1 MGMAARSLWFPQSR
15 LITAPAIL
23 KKLNFPMNHLY
34 PFVLLITLTG
44 LLSGCAKSTDNTT
57 DTTLTVEA
65 LPRMLRV
72 DLVWPNQGEGL
83 HYEVQRADSP
93 NGPFETL
100 KHITPTVHLFS
111 DYLGEAAITRSY
123 RVRSINPASGDTG
136 DWSEVASASSTP
148 FEREGFLTEV
158 QEAGFRYFY
167 NYAYPGSHL
176 PREGI
181 KAKDSWDPTAMSAVS
196 TGMYFFNIV
205 VGIERGFITREQGAA
220 HAKVLLDFLNGPT
233 ERFYGAFPHWI
244 DGKTGKVR
252 PFSSK
257 DNGADMV
264 ETAIIA
270 QGLIFAREYFDGYSV
285 VENSIRQTSDSLW
298 KAIEWDKFIQ
308 NPGTDEQV
316 MIWHWT
322 PEHGFS
328 DLPIVGFNEA
338 EICYIL
344 GVGSPTFPIAPE
356 VYWDGW
362 VAKNPEYYNPR
373 TVEGLNG
380 PIELKL
386 TWDYGIPMFVMH
398 YSYLGLDPRSVPL
411 QDGNLFDE
419 FTRLTLANHDYAK
432 LNADKF
438 KGYDKYWGLTASLDP
453 NGYRAHHPIHDD
465 NGTISPTGALC
476 SMPYLPKQVID
487 MMCEL
492 YLEKGD
498 TLWGPFGFYDAFNP
512 TLDWV
517 ADGYIGIDVGPIAPM
532 IENYRS
538 GKLWYTFM
546 QAPEVH
552 EAIEK
557 IWSHPKAH

>member
-1 MGMAARSLWFPQSR
+1 M
-15 LITAPAIL
+15 
-23 KKLNFPMNHLY
+23 KHLS
-34 PFVLLITLTG
+34 PVALLVALAG
-44 LLSGCAKSTDNTT
+44 LLSGCANKSDNSNT
-57 DTTLTVEA
+57 DTALTVEA

-83 HYEVQRADSP
+83 HYEVQRADTAEDT
-93 NGPFETL
+93 FETL

-111 DYLGEAAITRSY
+111 DYLGEAEITRSY
-123 RVRSINPASGDTG
+123 RVRTVDPKSGATSE
-136 DWSEVASASSTP
+136 WSKIASATSTP

-196 TGMYFFNIV
+196 TGMYFFNIA

-220 HAKVLLDFLNGPT
+220 HVKVLLDFLNGPT

-244 DGKTGKVR
+244 DGETGKVR
-252 PFSSK
+252 PFSPK

-270 QGLIFAREYFDGYSV
+270 QGLIFAREYFDGSSV
-285 VENSIRQTSDSLW
+285 MEKSIRQTSDSLW

-308 NPGTDEQV
+308 HPGTDEQV

-322 PEHGFS
+322 PDHGFS

-344 GVGSPTFPIAPE
+344 GVGSPTFPIDPE

-362 VAKNPEYYNPR
+362 VAKNPEYYNQR
-373 TVEGLNG
+373 TVEGLNDD
-380 PIELKL
+380 IELKL

-411 QDGNLFDE
+411 QDGKLFDE
-419 FTRLTLANHDYAK
+419 FTRLTKANHDYAM

-453 NGYRAHHPIHDD
+453 GGYRAHHPIHDD
-465 NGTISPTGALC
+465 NGTISPTGALS
-476 SMPYLPKQVID
+476 SMPYLPEPVIE

-492 YLEKGD
+492 YLEQGD
-498 TLWGPFGFYDAFNP
+498 TFWGPFGFYDAFNP
-512 TLDWV
+512 TLEWV

-532 IENYRS
+532 IENHRS
-538 GKLWYTFM
+538 GKLWDTFM
-546 QAPEVH
+546 KAPEMH
-552 EAIEK
+552 EAIDQ